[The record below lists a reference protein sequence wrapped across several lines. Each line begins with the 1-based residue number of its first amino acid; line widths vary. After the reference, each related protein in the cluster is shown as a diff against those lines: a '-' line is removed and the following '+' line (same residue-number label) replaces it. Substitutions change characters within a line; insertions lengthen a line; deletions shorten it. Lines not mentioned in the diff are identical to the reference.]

1 MTIQLRRYS
10 IAVGEMDDWVAEW
23 SANIRPLRQRH
34 GFTVLGAWVVAG
46 TDEFIW
52 LLCYDGPLSWED
64 AHAAYYASQQRTT
77 LDPDPARHIAQ
88 ARKDFAQVVA

>member
-1 MTIQLRRYS
+1 
-10 IAVGEMDDWVAEW
+10 MDDWVAEW
-23 SANIRPLRQRH
+23 SAKIRPPRQQH
-34 GFTVLGAWVVAG
+34 GFAVLGAWVVAG

-64 AHAAYYASQQRTT
+64 AHAAYYASPQRTT